1 MQNEKKK
8 SESGPVQGKGFPKA
22 PLERVPAEKVMELI
36 WERKLAE
43 IAAMGERA
51 IPGLV
56 ACSSDERLKVQ
67 RDVVKALE
75 MIGAPA
81 VPALILLLQDM
92 DMRSKAM
99 DALAAIGE
107 PAIHP
112 MMEELMRP
120 GRGRDNAAFQVLC
133 SLALKNPE
141 VIFYRIR
148 DLVNGDTGD
157 RLLQI
162 SEENDV
168 LALDLS
174 LLLVACGR
182 GMTDATA

>member
-8 SESGPVQGKGFPKA
+8 PENVPVQGKFPKA
-22 PLERVPAEKVMELI
+22 PLEKVPEGIIMGLI
-36 WERKLAE
+36 CERKLEE

-51 IPGLV
+51 IPGLLK
-56 ACSSDERLKVQ
+56 CSADERLRIQ

-75 MIGAPA
+75 MIGEPA

-92 DMRSKAM
+92 DLRGKAM

-107 PAIHP
+107 PAIRL
-112 MMEELMRP
+112 MMEELLRP
-120 GRGRDNAAFQVLC
+120 GRGKDNAAFQVLS

-141 VIFYRIR
+141 LIFHKIR

-162 SEENDV
+162 NEENDI

-174 LLLVACGR
+174 LLLVACGDR
-182 GMTDATA
+182 MREGE